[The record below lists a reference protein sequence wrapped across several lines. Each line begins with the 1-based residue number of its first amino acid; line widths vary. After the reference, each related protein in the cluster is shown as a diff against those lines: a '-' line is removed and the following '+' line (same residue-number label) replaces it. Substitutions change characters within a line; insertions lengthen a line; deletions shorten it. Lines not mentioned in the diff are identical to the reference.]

1 MPNQPNVDALVDM
14 LDHLMQTGS
23 GHVSIS
29 ADELENELKVST
41 VKSTDCSCNNK
52 SACMQP
58 TELTCNED
66 DD

>member
-29 ADELENELKVST
+29 ADELENELKVHT
-41 VKSTDCSCNNK
+41 VKSTDCSCNK

-58 TELTCNED
+58 TELEINDED
-66 DD
+66 D

>member
-23 GHVSIS
+23 GHVSIT
-29 ADELENELKVST
+29 ADELQSELAVHT

-58 TELTCNED
+58 TELEINDED
-66 DD
+66 D